1 MAKFLK
7 LGTNGLV
14 AEESTVT
21 AGGGANA
28 NKVPAL
34 DSNGQLA
41 ESMMPSGIG
50 ADTAVV
56 PTSENLSA
64 NDIVNLYNNSGTI
77 TARKADAG
85 TNKYQAHGYVKASTT
100 SPANATVY
108 LDGTCPA
115 TFAATDAGKPVF
127 LSDTAGTTTVTPVSG
142 TGKIH
147 QIIGYVT
154 ATTGFDF
161 EVEAPIELA

>member
-7 LGTNGLV
+7 IGTSGLV

-50 ADTAVV
+50 ADSKSMTA
-56 PTSENLSA
+56 SEALSA
-64 NDIVNLYNNSGTI
+64 GDIVNVHDSSG
-77 TARKADAG
+77 AKVRKADATATGKNAVGFAPSAISNGASG
-85 TNKYQAHGYVKASTT
+85 TVNFEGTISGLSGLTIG
-100 SPANATVY
+100 ATYY
-108 LDGTCPA
+108 LA
-115 TFAATDAGKPVF
+115 T
-127 LSDTAGTTTVTPVSG
+127 TAGG
-142 TGKIH
+142 I
-147 QIIGYVT
+147 T
-154 ATTGFDF
+154 ATPPSGSGNVVQKVGTAISATELSF
-161 EVEAPIELA
+161 EPGTIVVRA